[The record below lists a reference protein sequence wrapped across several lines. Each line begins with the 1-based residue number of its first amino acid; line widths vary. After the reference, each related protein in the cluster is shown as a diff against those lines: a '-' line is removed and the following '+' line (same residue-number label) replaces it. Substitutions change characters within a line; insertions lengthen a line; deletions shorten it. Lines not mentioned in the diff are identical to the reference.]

1 MKNPLGEDLEHLL
14 LLRLA
19 GRPSLA
25 ARLAA
30 RALRA
35 CARRVIVTAA
45 SALYP
50 DTFTHRGPRT

>member
-1 MKNPLGEDLEHLL
+1 MKNPLDEELEHLL
-14 LLRLA
+14 LPRLA
-19 GRPSLA
+19 GKPGFA

-35 CARRVIVTAA
+35 YARRVIVTAS

>member
-1 MKNPLGEDLEHLL
+1 MKIPFDEDLERLL
-14 LLRLA
+14 LPRLA
-19 GRPSLA
+19 GEPGFA

-30 RALRA
+30 RVLRA
-35 CARRVIVTAA
+35 YARRVVVTAS